1 MAYFPPLPGFPLYDD
16 SQGVDYI
23 LKRIK
28 DDMKNL
34 QDGGV
39 NCIMFCNENDRP
51 YKLKTDYTS
60 VAVIGRTIGEK
71 SAGRLQCR
79 LGWIFFGVR

>member
-1 MAYFPPLPGFPLYDD
+1 MAHFPPLPGFPLYDD

-51 YKLKTDYTS
+51 YKLKTD
-60 VAVIGRTIGEK
+60 
-71 SAGRLQCR
+71 
-79 LGWIFFGVR
+79 